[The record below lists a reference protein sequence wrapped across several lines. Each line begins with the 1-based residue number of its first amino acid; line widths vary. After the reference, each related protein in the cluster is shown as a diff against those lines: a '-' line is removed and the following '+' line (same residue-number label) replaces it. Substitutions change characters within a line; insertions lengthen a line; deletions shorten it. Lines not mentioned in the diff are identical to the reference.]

1 MTLRL
6 RLILTIGGVAL
17 LMVLPALYAAHRLST
32 LREIANSVSQTH
44 GLAFAA
50 VSALQNDVGEIS
62 RLHRSY
68 VAVPDESTAN
78 TRRDSVLVS
87 ARVHVGELRS
97 AGYGEEATQASS
109 ILDRIESEIR
119 YMDGLIAS
127 DEKQAASDRVNS
139 HMDSIIAS

>member
-44 GLAFAA
+44 GIAFAA
-50 VSALQNDVGEIS
+50 VSALQNAGDEVW

-68 VAVPDESTAN
+68 VAVQEESTAK
-78 TRRDSVLVS
+78 TRRDSVRVS
-87 ARVHVGELRS
+87 GRVHVGELRS
-97 AGYGEEATQASS
+97 AGSGEEATQASS
-109 ILDRIESEIR
+109 IPDRIES
-119 YMDGLIAS
+119 
-127 DEKQAASDRVNS
+127 
-139 HMDSIIAS
+139 